1 METPLQQQGNTQPS
15 TPLMLFLVSLEQL
28 GVFWNLLCVLRPCLG
43 CLALNWPLWPN
54 QGSENRT
61 EGEADVGN
69 EDSEMEQE
77 QAGGTGEESREFS
90 HNQLVR
96 VSQIRYFTSCRPS
109 YCSGPLFFS
118 YHFILQPHTLQS
130 LTNTLKIKNPCHS
143 KFYPRKSLEHES
155 TEKCPWTS
163 KKYTNTIYTRQ
174 FFKQKFH
181 FPLPNV
187 IFTAAL
193 RDE

>member
-15 TPLMLFLVSLEQL
+15 TPLMLFLVSLEL

-69 EDSEMEQE
+69 QGSEMEQE

-109 YCSGPLFFS
+109 YCSGPLVS
-118 YHFILQPHTLQS
+118 LITSLCNPTLYKAAQ
-130 LTNTLKIKNPCHS
+130 TL
-143 KFYPRKSLEHES
+143 
-155 TEKCPWTS
+155 
-163 KKYTNTIYTRQ
+163 
-174 FFKQKFH
+174 
-181 FPLPNV
+181 
-187 IFTAAL
+187 
-193 RDE
+193 